1 MDDLTRNADFDAKAA
16 AAALDDDGVRFC
28 SECGDPMLSYDVFE
42 RLDKI
47 EATLAGILQ
56 AVDTI
61 REHVEP
67 TIDALKN
74 SPLLRMLGVK

>member
-1 MDDLTRNADFDAKAA
+1 MTDPTDEGIFL
-16 AAALDDDGVRFC
+16 C
-28 SECGDPMLSYDVFE
+28 HECGDPTLRHDVYE

-47 EATLAGILQ
+47 EATLTGILQ